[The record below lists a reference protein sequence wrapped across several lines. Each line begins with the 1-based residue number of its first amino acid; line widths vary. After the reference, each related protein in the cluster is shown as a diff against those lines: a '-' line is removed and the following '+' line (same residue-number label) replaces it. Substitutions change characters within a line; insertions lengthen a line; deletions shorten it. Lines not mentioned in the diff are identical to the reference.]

1 MKYVGIALLS
11 LLGLF
16 FAYILLL
23 IVSALFVSRKKEYGT
38 NNRYYRFLLN
48 SSTAIGLP
56 ILGVKVILTGEEK
69 IPKDKRFLLVSNHRS
84 CYDPIVTWR
93 ALAKY
98 DVAFISKASNF
109 KVPVW
114 GQLIKNCAFL
124 PIDRSSPRRSMETLN
139 KAAELIKNDVVS
151 FGIYPE
157 GTRSHTDEM
166 LPFHNGIFV
175 AAEKTKVPIVVM
187 AVRNTDIIHKRVVFR
202 RTKAYLD
209 VIDVITPERYEGLR
223 SSEIGNIVRRDLE
236 DFFKEIKK

>member
-1 MKYVGIALLS
+1 
-11 LLGLF
+11 
-16 FAYILLL
+16 
-23 IVSALFVSRKKEYGT
+23 
-38 NNRYYRFLLN
+38 
-48 SSTAIGLP
+48 
-56 ILGVKVILTGEEK
+56 
-69 IPKDKRFLLVSNHRS
+69 
-84 CYDPIVTWR
+84 
-93 ALAKY
+93 
-98 DVAFISKASNF
+98 
-109 KVPVW
+109 
-114 GQLIKNCAFL
+114 
-124 PIDRSSPRRSMETLN
+124 METLN

-175 AAEKTKVPIVVM
+175 AAEKAKVPIVVM